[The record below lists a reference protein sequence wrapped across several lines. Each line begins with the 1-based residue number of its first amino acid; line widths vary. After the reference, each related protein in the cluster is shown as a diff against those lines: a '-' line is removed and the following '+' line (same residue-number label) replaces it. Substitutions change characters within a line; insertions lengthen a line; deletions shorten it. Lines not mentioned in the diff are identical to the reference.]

1 MQLGAASKIVTPS
14 VLEECRFS
22 DESDTDRLKVAPS
35 HILALQT
42 IEGGTLTTLSHKLL
56 QMMAAVLSAMGSA
69 QATPPPPRG
78 ELPPLGK
85 LIGQLRQD
93 AALRARF
100 SLDPRSVF
108 EETGIDP
115 TPYDLPDRL
124 DENDVDRFLSN
135 WTGARG
141 PSAGSHPAAAVTRV
155 SEDQSGSPHA
165 SGNEPKILA
174 SPSAPVAAIYGP
186 LPGFPARQPTPA
198 SPPSPA
204 PQSAEPHASSDEKM
218 LPSLPAPVAPV
229 YGPPPGLWNKL
240 PEPVRPP
247 PMTPQ
252 PSEPQTH
259 RPMPFGPAHAPVYGP
274 PPGHRTKP

>member
-1 MQLGAASKIVTPS
+1 
-14 VLEECRFS
+14 
-22 DESDTDRLKVAPS
+22 
-35 HILALQT
+35 
-42 IEGGTLTTLSHKLL
+42 LTTLSHKLL

-93 AALRARF
+93 PALRARF

-186 LPGFPARQPTPA
+186 PPGLRNKLPEPVRPPSPAPVAPVYGPLPGFPARQPTPA
-198 SPPSPA
+198 SPPQP
-204 PQSAEPHASSDEKM
+204 AEPHASSDEKM

-247 PMTPQ
+247 PPTPQ

>member
-1 MQLGAASKIVTPS
+1 
-14 VLEECRFS
+14 LEECRFS
-22 DESDTDRLKVAPS
+22 DESDKDRLKVAPA

-56 QMMAAVLSAMGSA
+56 QMMATVLSAMGLA
-69 QATPPPPRG
+69 QATPPPRG

-124 DENDVDRFLSN
+124 DGDDVDRFLSN

-141 PSAGSHPAAAVTRV
+141 PSAGSYPAAAVT
-155 SEDQSGSPHA
+155 
-165 SGNEPKILA
+165 
-174 SPSAPVAAIYGP
+174 PVYDEP
-186 LPGFPARQPTPA
+186 LPGLPDFLVRRPTGPVL
-198 SPPSPA
+198 PP
-204 PQSAEPHASSDEKM
+204 SAEPRPSDRRAAGDEEKM

-247 PMTPQ
+247 PPTPQ
-252 PSEPQTH
+252 PSEPQAH

>member
-1 MQLGAASKIVTPS
+1 LTTPS
-14 VLEECRFS
+14 H
-22 DESDTDRLKVAPS
+22 K
-35 HILALQT
+35 ILQ
-42 IEGGTLTTLSHKLL
+42 
-56 QMMAAVLSAMGSA
+56 MAAVLSAMGSA

-124 DENDVDRFLSN
+124 DENDVDRFFSN
-135 WTGARG
+135 WTGAKG

-155 SEDQSGSPHA
+155 SEEQSGSPHA
-165 SGNEPKILA
+165 SGDEPKILP
-174 SPSAPVAAIYGP
+174 SPSAPVAVIYGP
-186 LPGFPARQPTPA
+186 PPGLRNKVPEIV

-204 PQSAEPHASSDEKM
+204 PQPSEPHAAGDEEKIP
-218 LPSLPAPVAPV
+218 PSPAPVAPV
-229 YGPPPGLWNKL
+229 YGPPPGLRNKL

-247 PMTPQ
+247 PPTPQ
-252 PSEPQTH
+252 PSEPQVH
-259 RPMPFGPAHAPVYGP
+259 RPTPFGPVHAPVYGP